1 MSDKPNNSHNF
12 PVWDGN
18 DEPLKPL
25 PRPAVLEA
33 PQFLRRTSDKPLP
46 GYVPSRR
53 WEDVWEES
61 DEMFRK
67 RIQDAV
73 KGGKQS

>member
-1 MSDKPNNSHNF
+1 MNMLTRHV
-12 PVWDGN
+12 PV
-18 DEPLKPL
+18 PS
-25 PRPAVLEA
+25 ALET
-33 PQFLRRTSDKPLP
+33 PQFLRKTSDKPLP
-46 GYVPSRR
+46 GYVSSRR

-73 KGGKQS
+73 KEGKQS

>member
-25 PRPAVLEA
+25 PRPAVLET
-33 PQFLRRTSDKPLP
+33 PQFLRKTSDKPLP

-53 WEDVWEES
+53 WEDMWEES

-73 KGGKQS
+73 KEGNQP